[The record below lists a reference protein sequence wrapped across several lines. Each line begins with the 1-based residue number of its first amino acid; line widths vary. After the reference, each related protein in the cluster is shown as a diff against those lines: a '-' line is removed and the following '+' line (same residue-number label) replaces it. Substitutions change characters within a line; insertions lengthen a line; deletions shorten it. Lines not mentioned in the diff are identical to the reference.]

1 MGLTQGQGE
10 GNQDWLGG
18 WPLVKELKALA
29 RGRICRPEARQ
40 KCRTE
45 NGSFADWACRVCA
58 EFLRPEAISPWTWH
72 LIFLY
77 QLSRAG
83 YPFRANDLTLE
94 TWLLLGLVKR
104 VLEGIQRGKN
114 AQG

>member
-1 MGLTQGQGE
+1 MGELGS
-10 GNQDWLGG
+10 NQAWSPDWPFL
-18 WPLVKELKALA
+18 KELKAMAGGRLCGPGA
-29 RGRICRPEARQ
+29 RRQCRM
-40 KCRTE
+40 E
-45 NGSFADWACRVCA
+45 NSSFADWACQACQ
-58 EFLRPEAISPWTWH
+58 EFIRPEAISPWTWH

-83 YPFRANDLTLE
+83 YPFRANDLSLE

-104 VLEGIQRGKN
+104 VLEGTPRGMN